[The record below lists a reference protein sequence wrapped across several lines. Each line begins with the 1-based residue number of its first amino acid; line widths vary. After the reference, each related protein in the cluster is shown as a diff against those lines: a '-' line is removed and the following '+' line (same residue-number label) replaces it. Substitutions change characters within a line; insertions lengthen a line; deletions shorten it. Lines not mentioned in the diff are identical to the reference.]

1 MKKLIIPFIAL
12 LVFCTQ
18 LEAQESSAPKTK
30 EYCFTLPV
38 PTDLS
43 NIQLGFDYK
52 VQLKNQTF
60 LKLSAF
66 SLSFTDQVN
75 DPGSSTGFRSEYLSY
90 SGGIGCGLEFR
101 KNITD
106 KFTFFHGP
114 NIGFSYDYTAYTN
127 DDPSVVLNLRKN
139 SLQSIHYS
147 VSYTLGFMYSISSH
161 ILVLAQ
167 MNPGIFLAT
176 TENKFDLIPVQN
188 YNSIIA
194 GLNIS
199 DNIGG
204 ISLVY
209 RR

>member
-18 LEAQESSAPKTK
+18 LEAQESSTPKTK
-30 EYCFTLPV
+30 EYCFALPV

-43 NIQLGFDYK
+43 NLQLGFDYK

-60 LKLSAF
+60 LKLSAL

-75 DPGSSTGFRSEYLSY
+75 DPTSSSEYRRESLAY

-101 KNITD
+101 KELTD
-106 KFTFFHGP
+106 KFAFFHGP
-114 NIGFSYDYTAYTN
+114 NIGFRYNYDTHTN
-127 DDPSVVLNLRKN
+127 NDPSLDLYSRKR
-139 SLQSIHYS
+139 STQSMHYW

-161 ILVLAQ
+161 FLVSAQ
-167 MNPGIFLAT
+167 MYPGVFFT
-176 TENKFDLIPVQN
+176 TSQHKYELIPSQN
-188 YNSIIA
+188 YNSMTA
-194 GLNIS
+194 GLSMS

-204 ISLVY
+204 ISLIY